1 MSLLSQVIESFKS
14 QSLKGILHK
23 MLQSQD
29 CQFEQD
35 KRLGEAGGKA
45 DLFIESDEVIYLVK
59 TVEAFQ
65 VQALGAD
72 VVAEAALARKHLLTH
87 TYKRV
92 VPVLIIGQNAQSRAF
107 MEAAYKNQ
115 ALIVHGPIEE
125 CAHQLE
131 FLLQHQVIPTYQL
144 SARSKE
150 SELKFFGI

>member
-14 QSLKGILHK
+14 QTLKGILHK

-35 KRLGEAGGKA
+35 KTLGEAGGKA
-45 DLFIESDEVIYLVK
+45 DLYIEADEVIYLVK
-59 TVEAFQ
+59 TVETFQ
-65 VQALGAD
+65 VQALGAEA
-72 VVAEAALARKHLLTH
+72 VEEVAQARKHLLTR

-92 VPVLIIGQNAQSRAF
+92 VPVLIIGQNAQSRSF
-107 MEAAYKNQ
+107 MEAGYKHQ

-144 SARSKE
+144 SARNKDA
-150 SELKFFGI
+150 ELKFFGI